1 MLKGP
6 SSIMLKGP
14 SSRTL
19 CIRRRCS
26 MQQTNGLCPTALR
39 SGSQANYKEKPQRL
53 RAAGVKVLLWF
64 PVREP
69 HLQLCAG
76 LKRQV
81 ALVEAEVEL
90 VGTLCRLHR
99 QTEAA

>member
-1 MLKGP
+1 
-6 SSIMLKGP
+6 MLKGP

-69 HLQLCAG
+69 HIQLCAG
-76 LKRQV
+76 LERQV
-81 ALVEAEVEL
+81 TLVEAEVEL
-90 VGTLCRLHR
+90 VGTLSGLHR